1 MNYQK
6 VKYMNIKKELNKFTK
21 VVIEMSIENFNLHE
35 WEKEKFDALI
45 LYKAE
50 KKGVKEGIQEG
61 KKETVIEMLK
71 NNISK

>member
-1 MNYQK
+1 
-6 VKYMNIKKELNKFTK
+6 
-21 VVIEMSIENFNLHE
+21 MSIENFNLHE